1 MLVLLLNLPLILVGL
16 LIAVAVS
23 ILLEVIV
30 HNTDLNIVAAA
41 LTDQELIR
49 LIRGFLT
56 ELVNRL
62 EDYSYAES

>member
-1 MLVLLLNLPLILVGL
+1 M
-16 LIAVAVS
+16 
-23 ILLEVIV
+23 

-49 LIRGFLT
+49 LIRAFLT

-62 EDYSYAES
+62 EDYSHGES